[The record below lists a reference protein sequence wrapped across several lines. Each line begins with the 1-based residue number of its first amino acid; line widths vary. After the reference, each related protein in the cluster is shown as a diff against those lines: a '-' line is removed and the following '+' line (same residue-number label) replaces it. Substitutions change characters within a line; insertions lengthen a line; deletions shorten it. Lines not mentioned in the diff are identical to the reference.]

1 MVLYIFQ
8 LGGKL
13 LCYNVWYSGSL
24 PHRLG
29 QDSRILSRHEREREG
44 VRDTP
49 SWVAGPRV
57 GASGGV
63 VAMATVGVEAAR
75 AAARTRS
82 RQPSGRQ
89 RH

>member
-1 MVLYIFQ
+1 MSVGHTFV
-8 LGGKL
+8 GHG
-13 LCYNVWYSGSL
+13 
-24 PHRLG
+24 
-29 QDSRILSRHEREREG
+29 
-44 VRDTP
+44 T
-49 SWVAGPRV
+49 RV

-82 RQPSGRQ
+82 RRPSGRQ

>member
-1 MVLYIFQ
+1 VAMIP
-8 LGGKL
+8 L
-13 LCYNVWYSGSL
+13 LYSGSL

-29 QDSRILSRHEREREG
+29 RGYRILSRHEREREG

-57 GASGGV
+57 GAGGGV

-82 RQPSGRQ
+82 RRPSGR
-89 RH
+89 

>member
-1 MVLYIFQ
+1 MSGYFGTSPLWT
-8 LGGKL
+8 L
-13 LCYNVWYSGSL
+13 LHSGSL

-29 QDSRILSRHEREREG
+29 RGSQILSRHEREGEREG

-57 GASGGV
+57 GAGSGA

-82 RQPSGRQ
+82 RRPSGRQ